1 MEACKARP
9 ISGNEGSVRAICK
22 ALETAGIELLSGED
36 GGLGVKARD
45 NDDERHS
52 VRHQSGN
59 ERDVAR
65 ETIELSCSRSRRLEA
80 QVVSLAL
87 KEGACQTKGLPV
99 GRPFFAFREMSI
111 VQCSNETDIDTF

>member
-1 MEACKARP
+1 VQSPTNLRKRGKCQ
-9 ISGNEGSVRAICK
+9 GNLQGTRDSWHRIV
-22 ALETAGIELLSGED
+22 IEED